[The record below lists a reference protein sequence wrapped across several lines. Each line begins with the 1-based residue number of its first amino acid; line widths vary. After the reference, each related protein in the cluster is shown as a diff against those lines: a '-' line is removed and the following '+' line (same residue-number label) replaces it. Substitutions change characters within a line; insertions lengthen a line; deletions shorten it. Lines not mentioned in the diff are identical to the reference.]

1 MGWGEAGL
9 FQAFTGGGAFALFHG
24 SMSQLPPTTPD
35 SPHADAATAPVA
47 APSFEVIVHAFWEK
61 NRNFI
66 FGVCAAALVAIVV
79 REGWQYF
86 AAQHEAEVQA
96 EYARIAE
103 QPTRLTAFAEAHAGH
118 ALAGVAYLKLAD
130 DKFSTGDF
138 AGAASTYVK
147 AAGQLKNE
155 ALVGRAQLGAAISQF
170 SGADKAAGEA
180 ALKKLSADATLLKSV
195 RAEATYHLASI
206 ASAAG
211 KAVEVKQLAEQISQI
226 DATGAWAQRAM
237 MLLSTLPAPA
247 AGSPASP
254 AAELNFKAG
263 K

>member
-9 FQAFTGGGAFALFHG
+9 FQAFTGGGAFALFHS

-170 SGADKAAGEA
+170 SGADKTAGEA

>member
-79 REGWQYF
+79 REGLQYF

-170 SGADKAAGEA
+170 SGADKTAGEA

>member
-35 SPHADAATAPVA
+35 SPHADAAIAPVA

-170 SGADKAAGEA
+170 SGADKTAGEA

>member
-1 MGWGEAGL
+1 
-9 FQAFTGGGAFALFHG
+9 
-24 SMSQLPPTTPD
+24 MSQLPPTTPD
-35 SPHADAATAPVA
+35 SPQADAATVPVA

-66 FGVCAAALVAIVV
+66 FGLCAAALVAIVV

-96 EYARIAE
+96 DYARIAE

-130 DKFSTGDF
+130 DKFSAGDF
-138 AGAASTYVK
+138 TGAAPAYAQ
-147 AAGQLKNE
+147 AASQLKNA

-170 SGADKAAGEA
+170 SGADKTAGEA

-195 RAEATYHLASI
+195 RAEATYHLASV
-206 ASAAG
+206 AAAAG

-226 DATGAWAQRAM
+226 DATGAWAQRAT
-237 MLLSTLPAPA
+237 MLLSTLPADNSAVSAPA
-247 AGSPASP
+247 AG
-254 AAELNFKAG
+254 LNFKAG

>member
-155 ALVGRAQLGAAISQF
+155 ALVGRAQLGAAISRF
-170 SGADKAAGEA
+170 SGADKTAGEA

>member
-1 MGWGEAGL
+1 
-9 FQAFTGGGAFALFHG
+9 
-24 SMSQLPPTTPD
+24 MSQLPPTTPD
-35 SPHADAATAPVA
+35 SPLADAATAPVA
-47 APSFEVIVHAFWEK
+47 APSFEVIVHAFWAK

-66 FGVCAAALVAIVV
+66 FGICAAALAAIVV

-103 QPTRLTAFAEAHAGH
+103 QPTRLAAFAAAHAGH

-130 DKFSTGDF
+130 DKFSAGDF
-138 AGAASTYVK
+138 TGAAPAYTK
-147 AAGQLKNE
+147 AASQLKNE

-170 SGADKAAGEA
+170 SGADKTAGEA

-206 ASAAG
+206 AAAAG
-211 KAVEVKQLAEQISQI
+211 QAVEVKQLAEQISQI
-226 DATGAWAQRAM
+226 EAAGAWAQRAT
-237 MLLSTLPAPA
+237 MLLSTLPADNSAVSAPA
-247 AGSPASP
+247 AG
-254 AAELNFKAG
+254 LNFKTG